1 MVSIEAVLASA
12 SSRGHGV
19 RRAVM
24 ARAAERATMIELDD
38 VEQRIH
44 AGDWTPGG
52 VALHGSTTG
61 REAGQ
66 STEAADPSGP
76 MGGAMSVTRTS
87 LAPLGG
93 TPSASAAIPERSGA
107 GCGRRR
113 GPAFP

>member
-1 MVSIEAVLASA
+1 MLSNEAATAST

-19 RRAVM
+19 RRAAM
-24 ARAAERATMIELDD
+24 ARAAGRAATIELHDD
-38 VEQRIH
+38 EQRIH
-44 AGDWTPGG
+44 AGDRTPGG

-66 STEAADPSGP
+66 STETADPSGP

-93 TPSASAAIPERSGA
+93 TPSAPAAIPERSGA
-107 GCGRRR
+107 GCRR
-113 GPAFP
+113 